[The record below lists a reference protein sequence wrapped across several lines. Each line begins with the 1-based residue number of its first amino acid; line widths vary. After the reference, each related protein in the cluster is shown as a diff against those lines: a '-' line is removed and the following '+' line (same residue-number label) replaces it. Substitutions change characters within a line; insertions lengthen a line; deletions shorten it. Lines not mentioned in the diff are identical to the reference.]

1 VESPEGYL
9 YISTSQQD
17 PVEGVPRTGD
27 DDDLILRIVP
37 ATVPNPGHPVYVSS
51 QPDIAKNSAPSGSTE
66 ALIAGKCAACHGLE
80 MRNGMP
86 LSVTSNQWVYPL
98 DDAAIRNIIRNGISE
113 KGMPPASDL
122 NDGEISSLVKY
133 LRAQSKSNKH

>member
-1 VESPEGYL
+1 
-9 YISTSQQD
+9 
-17 PVEGVPRTGD
+17 
-27 DDDLILRIVP
+27 
-37 ATVPNPGHPVYVSS
+37 
-51 QPDIAKNSAPSGSTE
+51 
-66 ALIAGKCAACHGLE
+66 